1 VFAPGSNSSRKAP
14 GLFERAYQAG
24 AGAGAVHFPGLSLSH
39 ELSYSAPQQPAPS
52 ALARPAGVG
61 LTDQSAS
68 MITSTHACNTDAVR
82 SSSSMASSDSSFA
95 VDGVGRVECSAVQL
109 RAVWESGVQVEVG
122 AGALARW
129 AKKRVPAASGKSQ
142 FLSMIAQES
151 GDQAVRCGH
160 LFLFD
165 LRSHRGADG

>member
-1 VFAPGSNSSRKAP
+1 MPATRTQCGHPR
-14 GLFERAYQAG
+14 QW
-24 AGAGAVHFPGLSLSH
+24 
-39 ELSYSAPQQPAPS
+39 PAPILHS
-52 ALARPAGVG
+52 QSTALG
-61 LTDQSAS
+61 
-68 MITSTHACNTDAVR
+68 
-82 SSSSMASSDSSFA
+82 
-95 VDGVGRVECSAVQL
+95 EWSAVQL

-122 AGALARW
+122 AGALERW

>member
-1 VFAPGSNSSRKAP
+1 MCSPPAPTARARPPACSSAHTRL
-14 GLFERAYQAG
+14 GLGQCIFR
-24 AGAGAVHFPGLSLSH
+24 VSLSH

-95 VDGVGRVECSAVQL
+95 VDGVGRVECSAAACRLGEWSAGRGGGRSTCTMGEEASACCL
-109 RAVWESGVQVEVG
+109 RKVAVPLHDCTGIRG
-122 AGALARW
+122 PG
-129 AKKRVPAASGKSQ
+129 G
-142 FLSMIAQES
+142 
-151 GDQAVRCGH
+151 AVRPP
-160 LFLFD
+160 LPFLF
-165 LRSHRGADG
+165 A